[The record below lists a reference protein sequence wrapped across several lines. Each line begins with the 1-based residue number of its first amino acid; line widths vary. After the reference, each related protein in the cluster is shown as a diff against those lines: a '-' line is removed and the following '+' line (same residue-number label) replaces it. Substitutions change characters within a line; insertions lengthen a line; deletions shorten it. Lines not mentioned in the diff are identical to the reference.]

1 MDDIEDIDDN
11 ITLELISMGDQT
23 IMNFIKVKKYFTC
36 SQLIFYI
43 NQFIKENYP
52 SFRDI
57 IQILFV
63 FIMEKD
69 YLSVQPP

>member
-11 ITLELISMGDQT
+11 ITLELFSMGDQI

-52 SFRDI
+52 YYGDI
-57 IQILFV
+57 TDFYFEYKANRLPF
-63 FIMEKD
+63 
-69 YLSVQPP
+69 SSAT